1 MADNQ
6 SSDNAYPEEFG
17 KKRVTASTAY
27 DFHISSVSGRQQAQW
42 ELKFSQSLDYW
53 MYPSLNVRPSSSP
66 TEGSPNSR
74 PSRKPSPSFGME
86 LPSIKDA
93 SSDGPSPT
101 SPSYGLSFTDSKDK
115 AVEKEHDPQKLEFK
129 WKLKVVEKSRG
140 GGVVVPRA
148 AGDGLPPGSPSNK
161 PQSPSDRRALLHEQ
175 GTFDHDVQV
184 RGEESLRQDLRDSYE
199 AQLEA
204 ERQAKA
210 DEMARKRRQER
221 FAGTVIA
228 EVEKKKEAGRRR
240 HQPQM
245 SIDHTTVQ
253 KELSSFNVYSKLR
266 ADAKKKKTMNDMFGV
281 VELTENDEARVYMQQ
296 KAIISSKLGP
306 DDVYSA
312 EGLLYYRMNYELEE
326 QRREAEANLEPVAMR
341 DTPFAD
347 SAGIPPSSM
356 GLSVDPEDSRFSGLG
371 QLGSVA
377 SQGSPLR
384 VLRAHRDAKR
394 AVGLIES
401 DLSQMNLS
409 GLQRAMSV
417 LNATSTVATLR
428 GADLYAAP
436 GNGVVPWGSD
446 GLGGLEDGG
455 HGTSAA
461 TAEHAP
467 RRSPS
472 GLPVAVSSARAGG
485 GLGSGGGEAS
495 DQGSGSGSHVSG
507 TTRKAQDKLAMAQL
521 AAGQLPESFIR
532 RSANLQF
539 ADIDL
544 SGYSLGDPQGVCLGK
559 AIRGFDSLR
568 RLALTENRFTGV
580 SVSVIMKNAPAASL
594 QELVL
599 TSNNLRNQGAIAVA
613 GYLSSDN
620 TLRVLSLA
628 GCNLRCEDVVT
639 LSHTI
644 AKGHSP
650 HLTDLDLSRNEIA
663 VDGASALADIL
674 RGSRGGG
681 GGGAAGGGAGVT
693 PSVPSCSSRLKSL
706 NLAWNSVGTPGALVM
721 AMALETNNVLCV
733 LSLSANAVGDAAGQR
748 LADMLMV
755 GFLFFVCS
763 CVRLFVSC
771 FLLWGLGWSRVE
783 YLALAAG

>member
-6 SSDNAYPEEFG
+6 SSDNAYAEEFG
-17 KKRVTASTAY
+17 KKRATASTAY

-74 PSRKPSPSFGME
+74 PPRKPSPSFGME
-86 LPSIKDA
+86 LPSVKDA
-93 SSDGPSPT
+93 SSDGPPPT
-101 SPSYGLSFTDSKDK
+101 SPSYGLSFSDSKDK
-115 AVEKEHDPQKLEFK
+115 AVEKEHDPQRLEFK

-140 GGVVVPRA
+140 GGGGGGGGVVVPRA
-148 AGDGLPPGSPSNK
+148 AGDGLQPGSPSNK
-161 PQSPSDRRALLHEQ
+161 PQSPSDRRALLYEQ

-266 ADAKKKKTMNDMFGV
+266 ADAKKKKTMNDIFGV

-296 KAIISSKLGP
+296 KTIISSKLGP

-356 GLSVDPEDSRFSGLG
+356 SLSVDPEDSRFSGLG
-371 QLGSVA
+371 QLGSVL

-417 LNATSTVATLR
+417 LNATSTAATLR

-446 GLGGLEDGG
+446 GLEGLEDWGY
-455 HGTSAA
+455 GTSTA

-472 GLPVAVSSARAGG
+472 GLPVAVSSSRAGG
-485 GLGSGGGEAS
+485 GLGSGGGESS
-495 DQGSGSGSHVSG
+495 DQGPGSHVSG
-507 TTRKAQDKLAMAQL
+507 TTRKAQNKLAMAQL

-559 AIRGFDSLR
+559 AICGFDSLR

-599 TSNNLRNQGAIAVA
+599 SSNNLRNQGAIAVA

-681 GGGAAGGGAGVT
+681 GAAGAAAAAGGGSGVT

-755 GFLFFVCS
+755 GFLFFS
-763 CVRLFVSC
+763 PLH
-771 FLLWGLGWSRVE
+771 LLLC
-783 YLALAAG
+783 AFI